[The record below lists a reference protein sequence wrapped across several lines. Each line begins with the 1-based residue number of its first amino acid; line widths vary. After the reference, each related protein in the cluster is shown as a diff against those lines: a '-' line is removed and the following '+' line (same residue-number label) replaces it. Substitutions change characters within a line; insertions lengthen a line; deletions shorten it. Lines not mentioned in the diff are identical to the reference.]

1 MNQHQQR
8 LANLPEIHR
17 ESIERSM
24 CSSVLYLSV
33 ERNLANTY
41 NARRWVRVELENTS
55 VAVTRVNHSVDF
67 LSKRLNEGSDLY
79 G

>member
-1 MNQHQQR
+1 
-8 LANLPEIHR
+8 
-17 ESIERSM
+17 M

-55 VAVTRVNHSVDF
+55 VAVNRVNRSVDF
-67 LSKRLNEGSDLY
+67 LSKKLNEGSDLY
-79 G
+79 GQEPFPFHEMKAC

>member
-1 MNQHQQR
+1 
-8 LANLPEIHR
+8 
-17 ESIERSM
+17 M
-24 CSSVLYLSV
+24 CSSILYLSV